1 MGIPVEMEF
10 NPDPSKQ
17 TNEVPFSSEH
27 DTDDYFPINLFNCVN
42 HNIILVLYETSIL
55 IPMNLSGE
63 KLRFGGN

>member
-10 NPDPSKQ
+10 NPDPRKQ

-42 HNIILVLYETSIL
+42 HNIILVLY
-55 IPMNLSGE
+55 
-63 KLRFGGN
+63 